1 MKKLLIVLCSA
12 VLLVGCST
20 TSNTTELKETAT
32 PTIETS
38 ENAMSEYEQLPEEN
52 VFYAGNEESLLKLLK
67 HGSGVIYLGFD
78 ECPWCQAFAPYLNEV
93 SEDNDLRVM
102 YYDILEDRTNDTEFY
117 QELVSTIL
125 EQGEDIIG
133 YDNDGNARVYVPL
146 VLYIVRGEIIG
157 SSDETSRLSTD
168 DIQPEEY
175 WTEENVTAL
184 KEELDSYS
192 KQVKTAQEE
201 TDSQGCD
208 LDCVT
213 NED

>member
-12 VLLVGCST
+12 VLLVGCAT

-38 ENAMSEYEQLPEEN
+38 ENVMSEYEQLPEEN

-157 SSDETSRLSTD
+157 STDETSRLSTD

-213 NED
+213 DED